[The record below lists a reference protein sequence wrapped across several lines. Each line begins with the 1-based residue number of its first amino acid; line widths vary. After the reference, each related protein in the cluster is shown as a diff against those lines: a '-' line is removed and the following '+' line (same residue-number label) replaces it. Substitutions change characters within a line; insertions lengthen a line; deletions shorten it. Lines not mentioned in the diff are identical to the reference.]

1 MSRNQ
6 RKYTEEYKRE
16 AVRLMASSGKSIA
29 EVARDLPLAGTVWAK
44 GNGTEPGQDRQRQR
58 T

>member
-29 EVARDLPLAGTVWAK
+29 EVARDLP
-44 GNGTEPGQDRQRQR
+44 
-58 T
+58 